1 MHLYYSFLSRFTVSE
16 VISESDNV
24 LSIDL
29 ENSDVLK
36 DFNSIFIT
44 AMIKWQGARGSN
56 IIGTSVYKKL
66 LKVRFFFIKCT
77 KYLQTSMLVLK
88 NDATESLTFLHLPER
103 HQDTLDELHVLMR
116 RSPRVITETNA
127 LESKFLE
134 YQATS
139 DDELPAHVDED
150 DRPMCID
157 HIWHHISKQIDLY
170 SGQPRFKHLAE
181 FAK

>member
-1 MHLYYSFLSRFTVSE
+1 
-16 VISESDNV
+16 
-24 LSIDL
+24 
-29 ENSDVLK
+29 
-36 DFNSIFIT
+36 
-44 AMIKWQGARGSN
+44 
-56 IIGTSVYKKL
+56 
-66 LKVRFFFIKCT
+66 
-77 KYLQTSMLVLK
+77 MLVLK

-116 RSPRVITETNA
+116 RSPRVITDTNA

-139 DDELPAHVDED
+139 GDELPAHVDED

-157 HIWHHISKQIDLY
+157 HIWHPISKQIDLY

-181 FAK
+181 FGKCPLLIFHSNSYCESIFSTIRNIYTKSHASTSV